1 VNRVKESRD
10 MEIEVTCPNCKE
22 KISVPNNKRYAQC
35 PYCGE
40 EFSVSIEEE

>member
-1 VNRVKESRD
+1 

-22 KISVPNNKRYAQC
+22 KILVPDNKKYVEC

-40 EFSVSIEEE
+40 EFTLPVEGK

>member
-1 VNRVKESRD
+1 

-22 KISVPNNKRYAQC
+22 KILVPDSKRYIEC

-40 EFSVSIEEE
+40 ELSLPIEGE

>member
-1 VNRVKESRD
+1 

-22 KISVPNNKRYAQC
+22 KILVPDNKKYIEC

-40 EFSVSIEEE
+40 EFTLPVEDE